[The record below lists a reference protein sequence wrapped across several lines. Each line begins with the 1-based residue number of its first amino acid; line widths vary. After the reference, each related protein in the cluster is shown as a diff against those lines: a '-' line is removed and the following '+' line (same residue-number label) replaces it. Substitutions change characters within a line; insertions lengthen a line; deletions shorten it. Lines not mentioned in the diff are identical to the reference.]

1 MGASKPNF
9 FKSPYCFS
17 SSTVSVHQLWIRHL
31 ECLSCKNFSV
41 GTIIKIS
48 KHSKAEETR
57 KKLELLAEKNRFKP
71 SLKKFYGQ
79 LPGAYGDG
87 LAYQKKMRNEWD

>member
-1 MGASKPNF
+1 M
-9 FKSPYCFS
+9 
-17 SSTVSVHQLWIRHL
+17 
-31 ECLSCKNFSV
+31 

-48 KHSKAEETR
+48 KNSKVEETR
-57 KKLELLAEKNRFKP
+57 GKLEMLAKKNSTKP

-87 LAYQKKMRNEWD
+87 LGYQKKLRNK